1 MHDRRAQRPEPLLY
15 VRLILELHVPGPGAA
30 EPAAAAANQRHAP
43 EGERTE
49 HRSLRRLLR
58 RPRRSLRGV
67 PQGGLLTQLLRGER
81 VAKSGQDLGVDAAA
95 IAVDPVGG
103 GKRRDGIGL
112 DLPLDLRLHLG
123 SAPFVEEVVVQPVLI
138 RGEVREL
145 EKVFHDPV
153 LVSLGVGVD
162 CGGDPPRADP
172 LDKLHQLDKR
182 GVFAVRHRI
191 DTSPTVV
198 LDPRLVRR
206 RELGRDVRANRA
218 RAAFGNFDRHSRLS
232 LLRLGFPALRLLLRR
247 LLLHP
252 YNFALNLPER
262 VPRVRRAGPPIDCH
276 HRGPGPGVRPPRR
289 SERHRGGVPR
299 EPGVRIDVVAKESAH
314 VIVHRP
320 AAHGHDPHQRRR
332 FARR

>member
-1 MHDRRAQRPEPLLY
+1 MHDRRAQRPEPLLH

-67 PQGGLLTQLLRGER
+67 PQGGLLTELLRGER
-81 VAKSGQDLGVDAAA
+81 VAQSGQDLGVNAAA
-95 IAVDPVGG
+95 LAVAPVGKR

-162 CGGDPPRADP
+162 RGGDPPRADP

-191 DTSPTVV
+191 ATSPTVV
-198 LDPRLVRR
+198 LDPRLVCR
-206 RELGRDVRANRA
+206 RELCRDVRASRA
-218 RAAFGNFDRHSRLS
+218 RAAVGNFDRHPRLS
-232 LLRLGFPALRLLLRR
+232 LLRLGFPALRFPALRR

-252 YNFALNLPER
+252 
-262 VPRVRRAGPPIDCH
+262 
-276 HRGPGPGVRPPRR
+276 
-289 SERHRGGVPR
+289 
-299 EPGVRIDVVAKESAH
+299 
-314 VIVHRP
+314 
-320 AAHGHDPHQRRR
+320 
-332 FARR
+332 